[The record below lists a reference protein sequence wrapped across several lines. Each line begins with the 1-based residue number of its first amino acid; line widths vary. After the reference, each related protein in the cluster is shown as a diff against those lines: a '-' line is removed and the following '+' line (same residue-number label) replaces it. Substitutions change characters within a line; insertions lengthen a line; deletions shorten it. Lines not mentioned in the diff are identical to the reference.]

1 MAEITLLLLFVIA
14 LATTG
19 GGRGR
24 ERERDGR
31 RRVDNRERELITV
44 TSINMYNA
52 TPLSTMRATV
62 TMKGSTFAMAG
73 NERRWF
79 PGDR

>member
-14 LATTG
+14 LAMTG
-19 GGRGR
+19 GGRG
-24 ERERDGR
+24 RERDGR

-73 NERRWF
+73 NERR
-79 PGDR
+79 